1 MLSKYFCVAF
11 ILPSWCSVLFG
22 SSVVLDLSYFHVE
35 TIGHSQEYHVSY
47 KFMMSIQGFKISS
60 EDIDN
65 LRKDHLI
72 VIKEVVME
80 FVMKFHVVAL

>member
-1 MLSKYFCVAF
+1 M
-11 ILPSWCSVLFG
+11 
-22 SSVVLDLSYFHVE
+22 VLDLSYFHVE

-72 VIKEVVME
+72 VIKEVVNGDG
-80 FVMKFHVVAL
+80 VQSLSCV